1 MANFIYK
8 KTKQSIMNGEINF
21 SSNSFKVLIID
32 KTHYTPNQDVDQYVS
47 DIPANAIKKRS
58 NQLENVTNSL
68 GIINAENVSIQDYDG
83 SAFNAIV
90 LYVVGNSD
98 SSSKLVF
105 FIDIS
110 DGLPFA
116 GSNTNTP
123 LSILWS
129 NSNEKII
136 SI

>member
-21 SSNSFKVLIID
+21 STNLFKVLIID
-32 KTHYTPNQDVDQYVS
+32 KTYYTPNQNTDQYVS

-58 NQLENVTNSL
+58 NQLQNVTNSL
-68 GIINAENVSIQDYDG
+68 GTINAENLSIPDYDG

-90 LYVVGNSD
+90 LYVAGNSD
-98 SSSKLVF
+98 SSSKLIF
-105 FIDIS
+105 FIDTS

-123 LSILWS
+123 LTLLWS

>member
-8 KTKQSIMNGEINF
+8 KAKQSIMNGEINF
-21 SSNSFKVLIID
+21 SSNLFKVLIID
-32 KTHYTPNQDVDQYVS
+32 KTHYTPNQDADQYVS
-47 DIPANAIKKRS
+47 DIPQNAIKKRS
-58 NQLENVTNSL
+58 SQLENVTNSL
-68 GIINAENVSIQDYDG
+68 GIIDAQNLSIPDYDG

-90 LYVVGNSD
+90 FYVAGNSD
-98 SSSKLVF
+98 SNSKLIF
-105 FIDIS
+105 FIDTS
-110 DGLPFA
+110 EGLPFN

-123 LSILWS
+123 LTFLWS

>member
-21 SSNSFKVLIID
+21 SANLFKVLIID
-32 KTHYTPNQDVDQYVS
+32 KTYYTPNQDTDQYVS

-58 NQLENVTNSL
+58 SQLENVTNSL
-68 GIINAENVSIQDYDG
+68 GTIDAQNLSIPDYDG

-90 LYVVGNSD
+90 LYVAGNSD

-105 FIDIS
+105 FIDTS

-123 LSILWS
+123 LTLLWS